1 MKRLFSAFL
10 VALTVVVLTTC
21 IFAAEATFTN
31 PVAPGADPFVL
42 KDDDGTYYLYA
53 TSGDAY
59 GYRVF
64 SSKNLVEWTAHGYC
78 LLHEDMPVHR
88 DNAEYNDYHRYWAPE
103 VLKYNGKYY
112 MTVSYHEHL
121 GFAVSDSPL
130 GPFKGV
136 GDDYVF
142 PYFKS
147 IDGNFF
153 LDDDGKVYFFFATL
167 GAARFGDQYVESGE
181 SIWGCELDMN
191 TLTPKEDTIT
201 LLIERELPIDDYV
214 VEGPFMIKHNG
225 KYYLTFSSDGY
236 VVTKYSVHYATSD
249 SPLGKYTRDYENI
262 TLICDDLDYADKD
275 NPHLY
280 GTAHHS
286 FVEAPNGKDLL
297 IVYHCHRT
305 NKTDNLNIDNLYS
318 PRSVCID
325 YAWFDD
331 NGVLWAGRKDKPG
344 TPNAYEQPILEGT
357 TLERDVYLEGAFEKL
372 TSLPVVYVS
381 SYDGVDSNPG
391 TKEHPVATLDRAMS
405 ILSKGGT
412 IYLMQNYN
420 LGTIGDVGG
429 VRGPLMITSEHS
441 NVVVTFKFINVSSA
455 VYFDNIVFAP
465 ECMTESS
472 VIACNFNNVVMG
484 EGVSCLNN
492 PYGEHEYPMLVGGRW
507 NYTGNDTN
515 LDRFRYAS
523 DKLSSTKAYTL
534 TVLGGTWEMVEAG
547 SVDYKTPIAGSAP
560 SGKLVTSSEG
570 MTPTSPV
577 TPEVKKTEIKMTI
590 DSLTASVNGEA
601 KTLDAAPIIRNSR
614 TMLPVRFV
622 AENLGA
628 TVGWDDATKTVS
640 VKSAD
645 ATIEIVIGATTAKVN
660 GKEITLDSPAFIEN
674 SRTYLPVRVVAE
686 NLGATVAWDD
696 ATKTATLTK

>member
-1 MKRLFSAFL
+1 MKKIVILAITALLCVVFAFAISA
-10 VALTVVVLTTC
+10 
-21 IFAAEATFTN
+21 ETFTN

-53 TSGDAY
+53 TSGDAH
-59 GYRVF
+59 GYRVY

-78 LLHEDMPVHR
+78 LLHEDMTDKVDP
-88 DNAEYNDYHRYWAPE
+88 EYTDHHKYWAPE
-103 VLKYNGKYY
+103 VLKYDGKYY
-112 MTVSYHEHL
+112 MAVSYHEHL

-130 GPFKGV
+130 GPFKGITD
-136 GDDYVF
+136 GYLF
-142 PYFKS
+142 NPFKT
-147 IDGNFF
+147 IDGHFF
-153 LDDDGKVYFFFATL
+153 QDDDGKVYFFFATL
-167 GAARFGDQYVESGE
+167 GPARFGDKYVESGE
-181 SIWGCELDMN
+181 SIWGCELDMK
-191 TLTPKEDTIT
+191 TVTPKKETIT

-214 VEGPFMIKHNG
+214 VEGPFMLKHNG

-249 SPLGKYTRDYENI
+249 SPLGKYTRDYEHI
-262 TLICDDLDYADKD
+262 TLISDDLDYADKD

-286 FVEAPNGKDLL
+286 FVEAPNGKDML

-305 NKTDNLNIDNLYS
+305 NKTDNPDIDNLYS
-318 PRSVCID
+318 PRSTCID

-331 NGVLWAGRKDKPG
+331 DGVLWAGRRDMPG

-372 TSLPVVYVS
+372 PSLPKVYVS
-381 SYDGVDSNPG
+381 SYDGIDTNPG
-391 TKEHPVATLDRAMS
+391 TKEHPVKTIDRAMS
-405 ILSKGGT
+405 LLSKGGT
-412 IYLMQNYN
+412 VLLMQNYN
-420 LGTIGDVGG
+420 MGTICEIGG

-441 NVVVTFKFINVSSA
+441 NVVITFKFINISSA

-465 ECMTESS
+465 ECQSESS

-484 EGVSCLNN
+484 EGVGCLNN
-492 PYGEHEYPMLVGGRW
+492 PYGEHEYPILVGGRW
-507 NYTGNDTN
+507 NYTGNDVN
-515 LDRFRYAS
+515 LEKFRYTP
-523 DKLSSTKAYTL
+523 DKLTSTKEYSL
-534 TVLGGTWEMVEAG
+534 TVLGGTWEMAEVG
-547 SVDYKTPIAGSAP
+547 SVDYKTPIANSAP
-560 SGKLVTSSEG
+560 NGKFVTSSEG
-570 MTPTSPV
+570 MTPTVPV
-577 TPEVKKTEIKMTI
+577 VSAKTEIKMTI
-590 DSLTASVNGEA
+590 DSLTAFVNGES

-628 TVGWDDATKTVS
+628 TVGWDDATKTVT

-645 ATIEIVIGATTAKVN
+645 ATIEIVIGAATAKVN
-660 GKEITLDSPAFIEN
+660 GKEIALDSPAFIEN

-686 NLGATVAWDD
+686 NLGATVSWDD
-696 ATKTATLTK
+696 ATKTATLVK